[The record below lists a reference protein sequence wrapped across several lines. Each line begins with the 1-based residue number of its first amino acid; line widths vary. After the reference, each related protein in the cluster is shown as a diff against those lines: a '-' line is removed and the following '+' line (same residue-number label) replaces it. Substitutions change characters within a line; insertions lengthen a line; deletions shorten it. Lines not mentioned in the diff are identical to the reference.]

1 MISQLSGKILS
12 ISDKHLI
19 IDVNGIGYKV
29 FCSSQ
34 TIISF
39 KDNLD
44 AVTVLTELIVRED
57 SLTLFGF
64 SNIQE
69 KTWFNLQIW
78 REVI

>member
-12 ISDKHLI
+12 ISDKHLM
-19 IDVNGIGYKV
+19 IDVNGIGYNV

-34 TIISF
+34 TIINF
-39 KDNLD
+39 KDSLET
-44 AVTVLTELIVRED
+44 VTVLTELIVRED

-69 KTWFNLQIW
+69 KTHYVNTPW
-78 REVI
+78 